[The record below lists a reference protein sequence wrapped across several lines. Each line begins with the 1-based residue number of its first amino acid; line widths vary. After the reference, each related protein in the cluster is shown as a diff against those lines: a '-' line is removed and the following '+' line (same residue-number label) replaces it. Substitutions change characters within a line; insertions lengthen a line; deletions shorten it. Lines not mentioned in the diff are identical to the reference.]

1 MKALG
6 LEEASLAGGRQPE
19 PLKGPW
25 SQAGEGP
32 EAPGT
37 GLHQSRGVWL
47 NQKPGNHNDKG
58 EFEGR

>member
-1 MKALG
+1 MKSLG

-19 PLKGPW
+19 PPKGPW
-25 SQAGEGP
+25 PQAEEGP

-37 GLHQSRGVWL
+37 RLQRSRGVWL
-47 NQKPGNHNDKG
+47 NQKPGDHNDKG